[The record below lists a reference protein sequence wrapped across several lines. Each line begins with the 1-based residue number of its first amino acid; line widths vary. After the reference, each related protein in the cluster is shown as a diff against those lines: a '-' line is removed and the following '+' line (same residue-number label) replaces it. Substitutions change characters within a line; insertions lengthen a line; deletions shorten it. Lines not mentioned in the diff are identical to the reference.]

1 MWPAEGLKATSWR
14 ASRTE
19 CCCASEQL
27 KPCFNVMLESHSK
40 SWFKDGNLFLLL
52 FVFSC
57 RLINVLQPGSVRKIN
72 SASQNWHQVI
82 HHPQGHIETK
92 ESFAF
97 TLIPVASL
105 ELPLPDWVH
114 TLWTVG
120 GQSQRTQ
127 RQHLQTR
134 STQKGHGL
142 WDRTCLVMHQ
152 HAKQNQKLP
161 LAPFCYA
168 FTM

>member
-1 MWPAEGLKATSWR
+1 MWPAEGLRATSWR

-27 KPCFNVMLESHSK
+27 KPCFNVMLESHSN
-40 SWFKDGNLFLLL
+40 SWFKDGNVFLLPFL
-52 FVFSC
+52 FSC

-72 SASQNWHQVI
+72 SASQNWHQVN

-97 TLIPVASL
+97 TLSL
-105 ELPLPDWVH
+105 ELPVPDWVH

-120 GQSQRTQ
+120 DKAKELRDNIC
-127 RQHLQTR
+127 RQGPPR
-134 STQKGHGL
+134 KAMGFEIEPA
-142 WDRTCLVMHQ
+142 WFMHQ
-152 HAKQNQKLP
+152 HANKTKN
-161 LAPFCYA
+161 YH
-168 FTM
+168 